1 LNVRP
6 LGAEDAGLLEA
17 LISSFPFKPYRYY
30 RVYSRKAQIDI
41 MRAEIL
47 PALTTPPCLAFHASD
62 DDHSAMVIARALP
75 WDSDF
80 FRVRMARFDYI
91 AASPGAPPG
100 VVQAALDAALQ
111 ACDAAAIPHLTA
123 RVDVEDIPTVDL
135 LQRRGFRLMDAL
147 VTYRTRPNK
156 EPPIPG
162 REVGVIREVA
172 PDDADAVY
180 DITQEAFR
188 HYVGRFQHDPHVPV
202 DRAKAFYLEWAKKGL
217 SGDMADKVFVAV
229 NSEAKPIGYL
239 FFRRRE
245 PASTAGGVAIH
256 GGGLGAC
263 RHDAPGAYAALIR
276 HAALWSHAQ
285 GAVAECQTQNYNFSV
300 IRVYEAA
307 GFHYVRAEYTL
318 HAWRG
323 ADSP

>member
-1 LNVRP
+1 MIVRP
-6 LGAEDAGLLEA
+6 LGADDAGLLDA
-17 LISSFPFKPYRYY
+17 LIASFPFKPYRYY
-30 RVYSRKAQIDI
+30 RVYPRKAQIDI
-41 MRAEIL
+41 MRAEIV
-47 PALTTPPCLAFHASD
+47 PALSMAPGLAFFAAKG
-62 DDHSAMVIARALP
+62 DHCAIVIARALP

-91 AASPGAPPG
+91 VASTAAPQK
-100 VVQAALDAALQ
+100 VVEAALDAALH

-147 VTYRTRPNK
+147 VTYRTRPRK
-156 EPPIPG
+156 EQLLPG
-162 REVGVIREVA
+162 REVGIIRDFA
-172 PDDADAVY
+172 PADADEVY

-188 HYVGRFQHDPHVPV
+188 DYVGRFQHDPHVPA

-217 SGDMADKVFVAV
+217 SGEMADKVLVSV
-229 NSEAKPIGYL
+229 NSEGKVIGYL

-263 RHDAPGAYAALIR
+263 RPDAPGAYAALIR
-276 HAALWSHAQ
+276 HAAAWSHAH
-285 GAVAECQTQNYNFSV
+285 GAVAECQTQNYNFPV

-323 ADSP
+323 GNNP